1 MYCWYEVFVEKKKYI
16 NLTLSVPEELYD
28 LVYGVLIDFQTVGIE
43 EKFDELIVSFSNE
56 NWNDEAENELMNQ
69 LMSLNSQIRITKK
82 EIIEEKNWNE
92 VFEKNSPLVI
102 VNERIGIAPEWK
114 QNELNTKIKILI
126 NPKMSFGTGDHA
138 TTRLMCR
145 LMENSVKPNSAWID
159 AGCGSGILA
168 ILAMKFGAISVFAFD
183 YDLWSVENT
192 IENLLL
198 NNIQNGV
205 EVVQGKIE
213 NIELP
218 PADGI
223 AANMFTNLL
232 VASMHKFYISLKDSN
247 GDLILSGILKYDEE
261 IIINSA
267 IENGFK
273 LVRELSEDEWVGLQF
288 KIEK

>member
-1 MYCWYEVFVEKKKYI
+1 VFVEKKKYI

>member
-1 MYCWYEVFVEKKKYI
+1 VEKKKYI